1 MIISQLSIAPVG
13 KEISISKYIK
23 IAVKILRENN
33 IKYKTNPMSTIIE
46 TNDLMSIF
54 KIVEKIN
61 EELFTLG
68 IKRVITELKID
79 YRTDKEATMETK
91 LKSIN

>member
-54 KIVEKIN
+54 KIVEKMN

-79 YRTDKEATMETK
+79 YRIDKEATMETK